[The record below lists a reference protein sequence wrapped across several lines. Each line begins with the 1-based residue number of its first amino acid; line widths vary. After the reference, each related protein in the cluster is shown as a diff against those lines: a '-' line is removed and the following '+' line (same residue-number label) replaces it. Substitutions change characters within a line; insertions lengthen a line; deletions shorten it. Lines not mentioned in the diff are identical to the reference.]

1 MPEFFLLQVLA
12 CESSLSSYR
21 ISVGGIQTVQQSEMN
36 CFTDIAYD
44 KDGSSVFQTRADTK
58 GRALTAVNGRSLLAS
73 PRCQQTLP
81 VSPAPA
87 DSLKGDGANATSQ
100 MEF

>member
-1 MPEFFLLQVLA
+1 M
-12 CESSLSSYR
+12 
-21 ISVGGIQTVQQSEMN
+21 QQSEMN
-36 CFTDIAYD
+36 CFTYIAYD

-73 PRCQQTLP
+73 LRCQTLR

-87 DSLKGDGANATSQ
+87 DSLKGDGANTTSQ